1 MYTGTL
7 MTDLLTAVLV
17 AEQTAQR
24 HQAELNQELHAIFS
38 MQIPVSDGDQLLMG
52 AA

>member
-7 MTDLLTAVLV
+7 ITELLATVQQVEQAVKLQQV
-17 AEQTAQR
+17 AFE
-24 HQAELNQELHAIFS
+24 QELHAIFS
-38 MQIPVSDGDQLLMG
+38 MQFPITDGDQLLMG